1 MFFSNGIGFEVVFF
15 EASMDFWNVCDHHRC
30 LPVRFQALAKALQTT
45 PARLVWAHGAS
56 DMILRTALAAAK
68 RAEGAGVCL
77 MVGGCP

>member
-1 MFFSNGIGFEVVFF
+1 MFFFQWKKLFF
-15 EASMDFWNVCDHHRC
+15 LKHPWIFGTFVTTTGAF
-30 LPVRFQALAKALQTT
+30 VRFQALAKALQTT